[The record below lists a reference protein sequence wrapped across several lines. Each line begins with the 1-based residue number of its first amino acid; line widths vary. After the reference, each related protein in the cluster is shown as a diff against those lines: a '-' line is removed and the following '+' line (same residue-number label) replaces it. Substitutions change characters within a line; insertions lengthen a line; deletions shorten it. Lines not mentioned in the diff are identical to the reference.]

1 MKILRKIAVII
12 FLYFIFNRKITNFA
26 TISNIFPVFMDIFI
40 DDKLIRLIESKNIPL
55 YQENDFDLLIDAR
68 LEPLNLSKFQGHVIV
83 LNATHAILDKFF
95 KLIQQQESGYL
106 SVVFVVE
113 DLKNAE
119 RKVKSLYKVV
129 KAAGGLVFNK
139 FGEVLLIYRLD
150 KWDLPKGKKD
160 DGEKSKETALRE
172 VEEECNIKVRLG
184 DKVCTTW
191 HTYSMGN
198 NKILKSTK
206 WYTMACLDDS
216 KMKPQKEEGIDE
228 VRWMDAKELQR
239 ALLNSYSSIRYVF
252 EQYNKLFFDE
262 K

>member
-1 MKILRKIAVII
+1 
-12 FLYFIFNRKITNFA
+12 
-26 TISNIFPVFMDIFI
+26 MDIFI
-40 DDKLIRLIESKNIPL
+40 DDKLIRLIESKHIQHF
-55 YQENDFDLLIDAR
+55 QEKDFDLLVDAR
-68 LEPLNLSKFQGHVIV
+68 LEPLNLAKFHGHVVV
-83 LNATHAILDKFF
+83 LNASNVILDKFF
-95 KLIQQQESGYL
+95 KLIQQQNTEYL
-106 SVVFVVE
+106 SVVFVVD

-129 KAAGGLVFNK
+129 KAAGGLVFDK
-139 FGEVLLIYRLD
+139 LGKVLLIYRLD

-172 VEEECNIKVRLG
+172 VEEECNVKVKLG

-191 HTYSMGN
+191 HTYTMGN

-206 WYTMACLDDS
+206 WYTMSCLDDS
-216 KMKPQKEEGIDE
+216 KMKPQKEEGIEDL
-228 VRWMDAKELQR
+228 RWMDAKDLQR

-252 EQYNKLFFDE
+252 EQYNKLLVYE